1 MEGAERS
8 LLGLRRLLGGT
19 EIVIDHIL
27 NDLRIEGGDLAEEGV
42 PGGLLWTELHGHPG
56 PIDDPSGA
64 A

>member
-27 NDLRIEGGDLAEEGV
+27 NDLRIEGG
-42 PGGLLWTELHGHPG
+42 G
-56 PIDDPSGA
+56 PC
-64 A
+64 